1 VEELITKEK
10 AWAECNAIGE
20 LEVIHRLAPEGMWG
34 EATSQ
39 MRLFAQAWLRE
50 RNWKDKQATEAAA
63 RRAERAAWLSAVAT
77 VISAATAA
85 IAIIITL
92 FRHGI

>member
-1 VEELITKEK
+1 VEEPITKEI
-10 AWAECNAIGE
+10 AWATCNAIGE
-20 LEVIHRLAPEGMWG
+20 LEVIHQLAPEGSWG
-34 EATSQ
+34 QPSSE

-92 FRHGI
+92 FTR

>member
-1 VEELITKEK
+1 
-10 AWAECNAIGE
+10 
-20 LEVIHRLAPEGMWG
+20 
-34 EATSQ
+34 